1 MRIEKLAD
9 RSFGRQ
15 RLFIVGLVKK
25 NKPNLSNI
33 PAEVRF
39 PAPPSRRPGNPNAVK
54 INSRVASS
62 ARYGHEEIATNHEF
76 LIEAV
81 KKNKT

>member
-1 MRIEKLAD
+1 
-9 RSFGRQ
+9 
-15 RLFIVGLVKK
+15 
-25 NKPNLSNI
+25 
-33 PAEVRF
+33 
-39 PAPPSRRPGNPNAVK
+39 VK

-81 KKNKT
+81 KKNKTGDNGKKNAKRQTHEDMHTEKNSS

>member
-1 MRIEKLAD
+1 
-9 RSFGRQ
+9 
-15 RLFIVGLVKK
+15 
-25 NKPNLSNI
+25 
-33 PAEVRF
+33 
-39 PAPPSRRPGNPNAVK
+39 VK

-81 KKNKT
+81 KKKTGDNGKKNAKRQTHEDMHTEKNSS